1 MAPSR
6 LEESRSFEKKWGL
19 AFKNMPGT
27 CCNRNCRSLYLVHN
41 IYAWIFFFMVSHTI
55 MTIIQC
61 MIMAYVLTIGQV
73 QTLQPVDASLS
84 WAIRDDDVLT
94 KSGLQSS

>member
-1 MAPSR
+1 
-6 LEESRSFEKKWGL
+6 
-19 AFKNMPGT
+19 
-27 CCNRNCRSLYLVHN
+27 
-41 IYAWIFFFMVSHTI
+41 MVSHTI

-84 WAIRDDDVLT
+84 RATCDDVLT
-94 KSGLQSS
+94 KSSWENPITAIHGHFFLKCMASWDYDAL